1 MTVAEYIEKLS
12 KMPQDLEVVR
22 RGDYLYPCV
31 EPQICDVHWDESL
44 GFRFRAVD
52 AGYSFRAFDARLFT
66 LSKRTQTVCLD

>member
-12 KMPQDLEVVR
+12 KLPQDLEVVR

-31 EPQICDVHWDESL
+31 GPQVCDVNWDESL
-44 GFRFRAVD
+44 GFRFRAV
-52 AGYSFRAFDARLFT
+52 DARLFT